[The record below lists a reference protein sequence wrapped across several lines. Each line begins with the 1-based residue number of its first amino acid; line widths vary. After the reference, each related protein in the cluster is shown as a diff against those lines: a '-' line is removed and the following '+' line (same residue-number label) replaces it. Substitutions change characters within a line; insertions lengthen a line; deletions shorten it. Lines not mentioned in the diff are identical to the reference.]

1 MSGQQNPPIVVHA
14 EVGSTND
21 EALEALRQ
29 GAPHGSAVVAEQQLA
44 GRGRR
49 EDRGER
55 RAWYSPANAN
65 VYLSVVLRP
74 KLDPSR
80 VSGIT
85 LACGV
90 TIAHAL
96 RALGAGD
103 VRLKWPN
110 DLYIGDR
117 KVGGILSEAATGVGG
132 LEGVVVGV
140 GININVPAGEF
151 PGELRDRATS
161 LLRENGRIF
170 DRLRIVQEVRAA
182 ILEACAR
189 LEAGGL
195 PDFAEDFRAL
205 DVTLGREVRFEQEG
219 VAMRGIADGLSAQGG
234 LWVKRDAG
242 ERVKVMA
249 GEVVI
254 CGLGRG
260 KDAAADVL
268 PARPAAEVEAHV
280 ERLLTAQPGSPPQA
294 RRVRRRFALRASERV
309 GARYCRLE
317 VEVDAAFSD
326 SYLRPGQY
334 ITLGLEGHPPN
345 FYVIAGVRGRVWE
358 FLIEVEGDLGSALSE
373 LEVGAE
379 VEVSLVEGGGFEPA
393 SGRGKTAL
401 LFASGSGVAAVLPLV
416 DRWLS
421 EPGRPE
427 RIALFYGERHEED
440 RAYAERLK
448 QLEEAGVEVFLAAEE
463 GGAYRYVQDA
473 FEAAGLP
480 VNDAVVYVSGAA
492 VMTKAVT
499 ERMMAAGVDA
509 SRIHINI

>member
-1 MSGQQNPPIVVHA
+1 MSGQEQPPIVVHA

-21 EALEALRQ
+21 EALTALRQ
-29 GAPHGSAVVAEQQLA
+29 GAAHGSAVVAEQQLA

-55 RAWYSPANAN
+55 RVWYSPANAN

-90 TIAHAL
+90 EIARAL

-103 VRLKWPN
+103 VQLKWPN

-117 KVGGILSEAATGVGG
+117 KLGGILSEAATGAGG

-140 GININVPAGEF
+140 GININVPADAF
-151 PGELRDRATS
+151 PDDLRGQATS
-161 LLRENGRIF
+161 LLRETGRTF
-170 DRLRIVQEVRAA
+170 DRLRIIQEVREAM
-182 ILEACAR
+182 LRACAR

-195 PDFAEDFRAL
+195 KDFAEAFDAL
-205 DVTLGREVRFEQEG
+205 DATRGREVRFEQEG
-219 VAMRGIADGLSAQGG
+219 VAMRGMADGLSSQGG
-234 LWVKRDAG
+234 LWVKRDTG
-242 ERVKVMA
+242 ERVEVMA

-260 KDAAADVL
+260 KVAGGPAPA
-268 PARPAAEVEAHV
+268 ARPAAEIEAHV

-294 RRVRRRFALRASERV
+294 RRVRRRFALRANERV

-317 VEVDAAFSD
+317 VEVDAEFET

-334 ITLGLEGHPPN
+334 ITLGLAGHPPN
-345 FYVIAGVRGRVWE
+345 FYAIAGVRGRVWE
-358 FLIEVEGDLGSALSE
+358 FLIEAEGDLGSALSE

-393 SGRGKTAL
+393 TGQGKTAL

-421 EPGRPE
+421 EPGGPE
-427 RIALFYGERHEED
+427 RIALFYGERQEEN
-440 RAYAERLK
+440 RAYADRLK
-448 QLEEAGVEVFLAAEE
+448 RLEEAGVAVYLAAEE

-473 FEAAGLP
+473 FEATGLP
-480 VNDAVVYVSGAA
+480 VHDAVVYVSGAA
-492 VMTKAVT
+492 VMIKAVT

-509 SRIHINI
+509 SRVHINI